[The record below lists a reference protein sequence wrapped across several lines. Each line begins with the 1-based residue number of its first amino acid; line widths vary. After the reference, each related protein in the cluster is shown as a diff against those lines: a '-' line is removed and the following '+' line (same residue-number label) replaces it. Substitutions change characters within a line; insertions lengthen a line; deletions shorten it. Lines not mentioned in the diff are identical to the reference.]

1 MSEQNNQRVLLV
13 SVIITAL
20 TIGFLIG
27 GTFVYHTNNEIE
39 LEQYQAVVFNTIS
52 KTATVIDN
60 IEFNTLTNIEI
71 DIEAGQ
77 YGAYFNENNN
87 KLYLIHDGQSE
98 LLIIGY

>member
-1 MSEQNNQRVLLV
+1 MSEQNNQNLLLV
-13 SVIITAL
+13 SAIITAL

-60 IEFNTLTNIEI
+60 IQFNTLTNIEI
-71 DIEAGQ
+71 DILH
-77 YGAYFNENNN
+77 Y
-87 KLYLIHDGQSE
+87 
-98 LLIIGY
+98 